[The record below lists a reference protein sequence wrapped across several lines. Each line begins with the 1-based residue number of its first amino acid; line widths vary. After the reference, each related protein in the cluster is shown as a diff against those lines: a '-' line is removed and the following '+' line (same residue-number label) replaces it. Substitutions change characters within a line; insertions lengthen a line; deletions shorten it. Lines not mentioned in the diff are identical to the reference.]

1 VGTQEVEPLTPSPSD
16 RSGSRVHR
24 RYDMA
29 LLQDMVTNFSL
40 NIKLMLEDGSACQNN
55 GQSLSRH
62 TPLDQEF
69 EAGVPTNSIREA
81 ICYID

>member
-1 VGTQEVEPLTPSPSD
+1 VRTKGFEPLTPSPSD
-16 RSGSRVHR
+16 RSASRVHR
-24 RYDMA
+24 RYDIT

-40 NIKLMLEDGSACQNN
+40 NIKLMLEDGSTCRNN
-55 GQSLSRH
+55 GQSLSCH

-81 ICYID
+81 TCYID

>member
-1 VGTQEVEPLTPSPSD
+1 VRTKEVEPLTPSPSD

-24 RYDMA
+24 RYDIT

-40 NIKLMLEDGSACQNN
+40 NIKLMLEDGSACRND

-69 EAGVPTNSIREA
+69 DAGVPTNGIREA

>member
-1 VGTQEVEPLTPSPSD
+1 VGAQEVEPLTPSPSD
-16 RSGSRVHR
+16 RSGFQVHR

-40 NIKLMLEDGSACQNN
+40 NIKLMAEDGSACRNN
-55 GQSLSRH
+55 GPSLSRH

-69 EAGVPTNSIREA
+69 DAGVPTNSIREA
-81 ICYID
+81 TCYID

>member
-1 VGTQEVEPLTPSPSD
+1 MRTKEVGPLTPSPSD
-16 RSGSRVHR
+16 RSGFRVHR
-24 RYDMA
+24 RYDIT

-40 NIKLMLEDGSACQNN
+40 NIKLMLEDGSACRNN

-69 EAGVPTNSIREA
+69 DAGVPTNSIREA
-81 ICYID
+81 TCYID